1 MDVIITNSQV
11 EKRYSAETELDLTT
25 ETLGEMIYII

>member
-11 EKRYSAETELDLTT
+11 EKRYSAETEFDLTT